1 MSLFCVGI
9 AVVYF
14 VEFEVSGLEQILL
27 FMIMWCWTMWLQVKS
42 YTLCSWWTASLGSI
56 LRHHMHVSDVN
67 AVTKGGQSYYITSTD
82 TCPGTHRAV
91 VSQYILIA

>member
-1 MSLFCVGI
+1 
-9 AVVYF
+9 
-14 VEFEVSGLEQILL
+14 
-27 FMIMWCWTMWLQVKS
+27 
-42 YTLCSWWTASLGSI
+42 
-56 LRHHMHVSDVN
+56 MHVSDVN